1 MELRVSRLDK
11 SLPMPEYQTPGACAF
26 DVSAS
31 EAVTVAPRSLGFI
44 PTGLVVCVPE
54 GHTLLLASRSSTP
67 KKKGLLIP
75 HGIGIVDQD
84 YCGPED
90 EMKVQVWNFTDAP
103 VTIERGERIAQ
114 AMLVPIVR
122 CALTEAEPSADPK
135 KNRGGFG
142 STGR

>member
-1 MELRVSRLDK
+1 MRLDVTRLDK
-11 SLPMPEYQTPGACAF
+11 DLPLPEYQTPGACAF
-26 DVSAS
+26 DVFAR
-31 EAVTVAPRSLGFI
+31 EDVTVPAKQLGLI

-103 VTIERGERIAQ
+103 VTVARGERVAQ

-122 CALTEAEPSADPK
+122 CAITEVAASADPGK
-135 KNRGGFG
+135 SRGGFG
-142 STGR
+142 STGS